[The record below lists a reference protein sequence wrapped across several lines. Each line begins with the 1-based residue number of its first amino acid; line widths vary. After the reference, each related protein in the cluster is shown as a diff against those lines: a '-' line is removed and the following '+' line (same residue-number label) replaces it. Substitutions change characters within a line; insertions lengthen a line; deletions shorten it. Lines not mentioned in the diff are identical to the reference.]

1 MTCPNDQL
9 LHRFHDG
16 ELASAER
23 GVVATHLQSCDAC
36 SAKLQELRL
45 IGDMIRSAPLPR
57 IATETLDRWH
67 RNALAM
73 QERSVRRLA
82 GWMTAAASVALVVS
96 LYTATA
102 SQANADTPVV
112 SDWEAAVIGIDVEST
127 STDLTTAQWIATDL
141 SDAPAGRQQ

>member
-16 ELASAER
+16 ELTPAER
-23 GVVATHLQSCDAC
+23 GVVSTHLQSCDAC
-36 SAKLQELRL
+36 AAKLQEMRL

-57 IATETLDRWH
+57 LAADTLDRWQ
-67 RNALAM
+67 RSALAM

-127 STDLTTAQWIATDL
+127 STDLATAQWIATDL
-141 SDAPAGRQQ
+141 SHAPAGRKP